1 MKYYLLGLLGLSAFI
16 FGVYFLRDACRR
28 RKDFSRAS
36 WLPLT
41 GIGFVTNF
49 FDTLGIGSFAPT
61 TSFYKFTK
69 LVDDRVIPGTL
80 NVGHC
85 LPVVAQ
91 AVIYIKVVEVD
102 FLTLISIMIAATLG
116 AVLGAGIVSRM
127 PVKKIRLGMG
137 FALLLVAFLMI
148 ARSVNLFNLF
158 PPEQA
163 IKDLAEKGITLTRA
177 LTGWK
182 LAAGIVFSFVFGA
195 LQTIGIGFY
204 APCMAMVFALGMD
217 PRVAYPIMSG
227 SCALLQPWCSLRF
240 IKEASYDPKAAVGL
254 TSLGIIGVLIAAF
267 IVKSLPLTILKWVVV
282 IVIIYTSVMMFRS
295 VRKKRAAETPAE
307 ACSLN

>member
-1 MKYYLLGLLGLSAFI
+1 MKYYLLAILIFSGLIFAF
-16 FGVYFLRDACRR
+16 FYVQDLLKRR
-28 RKDFSRAS
+28 SSFSQVS
-36 WLPLT
+36 WLPLS

-69 LVDDRVIPGTL
+69 MVDDRVIPGTL

-91 AVIYIKVVEVD
+91 ALIYIKVVDVD
-102 FLTLISIMIAATLG
+102 FLTLISIMLASTIG
-116 AVLGAGIVSRM
+116 AVLGAGVVSKM
-127 PVKKIRLGMG
+127 PVNKIRLGLG
-137 FALLLVAFLMI
+137 LALLLVAFLMI
-148 ARSVNLFNLF
+148 AKSVNLFNLF

-163 IKDLAEKGITLTRA
+163 IEDLAEKGAVLTKS

-182 LAAGIVFSFVFGA
+182 LIVGIIFSLIFGA

-217 PRVAYPIMSG
+217 PRLAYPIMTG
-227 SCALLQPWCSLRF
+227 SCALLMPWCSLKF
-240 IKEASYDPKAAVGL
+240 IKEASYDPKAALNL
-254 TSLGIIGVLIAAF
+254 TCLGIIGVLIAAF
-267 IVKSLPLTILKWVVV
+267 IVKSLPLKILTWVVV
-282 IVIIYTSVMMFRS
+282 VVILYTSIVMIRS
-295 VRKKRAAETPAE
+295 VKKKGPETPAE
-307 ACSLN
+307 VCQK

>member
-1 MKYYLLGLLGLSAFI
+1 MKYYLLGILGLSAVFFAVI
-16 FGVYFLRDACRR
+16 FFRDAYRR
-28 RKDFSRAS
+28 RKSFSGAPWPS
-36 WLPLT
+36 LT

-91 AVIYIKVVEVD
+91 ALIYIKVVEVD
-102 FLTLISIMIAATLG
+102 FLTLISIMAAATIG
-116 AVLGAGIVSRM
+116 AVLGAGVVSKM
-127 PVKKIRLGMG
+127 PVNKIRLGMG
-137 FALLLVAFLMI
+137 LALLLVAFLMI

-158 PPEQA
+158 PPEQE
-163 IKDLAEKGITLTRA
+163 IKELAEKGAMLTKS

-182 LAAGIVFSFVFGA
+182 LMVGIVFSFIFGA

-217 PRVAYPIMSG
+217 PRVAYPIMTG
-227 SCALLQPWCSLRF
+227 SCALLMPWCSLRF

-254 TSLGIIGVLIAAF
+254 TSLGIAGVLIAAF
-267 IVKSLPLTILKWVVV
+267 IVKSLPLTILRWVVVVV
-282 IVIIYTSVMMFRS
+282 IVYTATMMFRS
-295 VRKKRAAETPAE
+295 VKKKDGAETPAE
-307 ACSLN
+307 ACKS